1 MGRPLKI
8 KKSTTIDIGFNNFG
22 NLTASSVGNTSFTS
36 SQFVGVVGGANTS
49 IATAAYPVVAC
60 NANINGVGNTAA
72 YIIRQKGA
80 TKYLVGSDVDQFAN
94 AITANSSY
102 VITALG
108 TTGVS
113 GFTSIGA
120 PVTANVGDIFTANA
134 AGTGTGT
141 VNLVGQCL
149 LANQANA
156 ALLTANTMSIT
167 FSYDG
172 NVSNTTPVA
181 RLENRFVWDYNA
193 SNTANVQY
201 SSNFFNTGNTLPLSG
216 AEAETFSNGTGN
228 ILTGL
233 VTNYTS

>member
-8 KKSTTIDIGFNNFG
+8 KKSTTIDIGFNDFG
-22 NLTASSVGNTSFTS
+22 NLTASSVGSTSFTS
-36 SQFVGVVGGANTS
+36 SQFVGVVGGANAS
-49 IATAAYPVVAC
+49 IATSAYPVVAC

-80 TKYLVGSDVDQFAN
+80 TKFLVGSDVEQFAN
-94 AITANSSY
+94 AVVANSSY
-102 VITALG
+102 VIVALG
-108 TTGVS
+108 TTGVT
-113 GFTSIGA
+113 GFRAIGA
-120 PVTANVGDIFTANA
+120 DITAGVGDIFTANA
-134 AGTGTGT
+134 AGSGTGT

-167 FSYDG
+167 FSFDG
-172 NVSNTTPVA
+172 NVSNTSPAA
-181 RLENRFVWDYNA
+181 RLENRFVYSYNA

-201 SSNFFNTGNTLPLSG
+201 SSNFFNTGNTFPKSG
-216 AEAETFSNGTGN
+216 ADVETFSNGTGN
-228 ILTGL
+228 ILTAL

>member
-8 KKSTTIDIGFNNFG
+8 KKSTTIDIGFNDFG
-22 NLTASSVGNTSFTS
+22 NLTAPVIPTGLTTT
-36 SQFVGVVGGANTS
+36 QFIGVVGGANAG

-60 NANINGVGNTAA
+60 DANINGAGNTSA

-80 TKYLVGSDVDQFAN
+80 TKYLVGSVDATDAAN
-94 AITANSSY
+94 IVAGSSY
-102 VITALG
+102 RIVSAG
-108 TTGVS
+108 TTV
-113 GFTSIGA
+113 FTSIGA
-120 PVTANVGDIFTANA
+120 PVTATVGDIFTANR

-172 NVSNTTPVA
+172 NPANVVPVA
-181 RLENRFVWDYNA
+181 KLENLYVWDYNS
-193 SNTANVQY
+193 SNTANTQY
-201 SSNFFNTGNTLPLSG
+201 SSTFFDTGNNIPKSG
-216 AEAETFSNGTGN
+216 AEAATFDNATGN

-233 VTNYTS
+233 LSNYTS

>member
-22 NLTASSVGNTSFTS
+22 NLTAPVIPTGLTSA
-36 SQFVGVVGGANTS
+36 QFIGVVGGANTGV
-49 IATAAYPVVAC
+49 ATATYPVVAC
-60 NANINGVGNTAA
+60 DANINGVGNTAA

-80 TKYLVGSDVDQFAN
+80 TKYLVGSTVATDAAN
-94 AITANSSY
+94 IVAQSSY
-102 VITALG
+102 RIVSVG
-108 TTGVS
+108 TTS
-113 GFTSIGA
+113 FTSIGA

-149 LANQANA
+149 LTNQANA
-156 ALLTANTMSIT
+156 AALTANTMSIT
-167 FSYDG
+167 FSFDG
-172 NVSNTTPVA
+172 DVANVTPVA
-181 RLENRFVWDYNA
+181 KLDNRFVYDYNS

-201 SSNFFNTGNTLPLSG
+201 SSNFFDTGNTIAKSG
-216 AEAETFSNGTGN
+216 ADVATFTNGTGN
-228 ILTGL
+228 IIPGL

>member
-36 SQFVGVVGGANTS
+36 SEFVGVVGGGGTGVPTS
-49 IATAAYPVVAC
+49 AYPVVAC
-60 NANINGVGNTAA
+60 AANINGQGYTLA

-80 TKYLVGSDVDQFAN
+80 TKYLVGSTTAVFAN
-94 AITANSSY
+94 GIVAGSSY
-102 VITALG
+102 RIVTVG
-108 TTGVS
+108 TTT
-113 GFTSIGA
+113 FTSIGA
-120 PVTANVGDIFTANA
+120 EVTATVGDIFTANA
-134 AGTGTGT
+134 TGSGTGT

-149 LANQANA
+149 LANQANT

-172 NVSNTTPVA
+172 NVSNTAPVA
-181 RLENRFVWDYNA
+181 KLENRFVYDYNA

-201 SSNFFNTGNTLPLSG
+201 LSNFFNTGNTLPLSG
-216 AEAETFSNGTGN
+216 ADVATATNGTGN

-233 VTNYTS
+233 VTNFTS

>member
-22 NLTASSVGNTSFTS
+22 NLTASSVGSTSFTS
-36 SQFVGVVGGANTS
+36 SQFVGVVGGANAS
-49 IATAAYPVVAC
+49 IATSAYPVVAC
-60 NANINGVGNTAA
+60 NANINGLGNTAA

-80 TKYLVGSDVDQFAN
+80 TKFLVAADIATDAAN
-94 AITANSSY
+94 IVANRSY
-102 VITALG
+102 VIVSAG
-108 TTGVS
+108 TTS
-113 GFTSIGA
+113 FTSIGA
-120 PVTANVGDIFTANA
+120 PVTATVGDIFTANA

-141 VNLVGQCL
+141 VNLVGQCV

-172 NVSNTTPVA
+172 NVSNTTPA
-181 RLENRFVWDYNA
+181 AKLENRFVYSYNS

-201 SSNFFNTGNTLPLSG
+201 SSNFFTTGNTMPQSG
-216 AEAETFSNGTGN
+216 AEPTTFTNGTGN

-233 VTNYTS
+233 VSNYTS

>member
-22 NLTASSVGNTSFTS
+22 NLTAPVIPTGLTSA
-36 SQFVGVVGGANTS
+36 QFIGVVGGANTGV
-49 IATAAYPVVAC
+49 ATATYPVVAC
-60 NANINGVGNTAA
+60 DANINGVGNTAA

-80 TKYLVGSDVDQFAN
+80 TKYLVGSTVATDAAN
-94 AITANSSY
+94 IVAQRSY
-102 VITALG
+102 RIVSVG
-108 TTGVS
+108 TTA
-113 GFTSIGA
+113 FTSIGA

-149 LANQANA
+149 LTNQANA
-156 ALLTANTMSIT
+156 AALTANTMSIT
-167 FSYDG
+167 FSFDG
-172 NVSNTTPVA
+172 DTANVTPVA
-181 RLENRFVWDYNA
+181 KLDNRFVYNYNS

-201 SSNFFNTGNTLPLSG
+201 SSTFFDTGNTTPKSG
-216 AEAETFSNGTGN
+216 ADVATFTNGTGN
-228 ILTGL
+228 ITTGL

>member
-22 NLTASSVGNTSFTS
+22 NLTASSVGSTSFTS

-80 TKYLVGSDVDQFAN
+80 TKFLVGSDVDQFAN
-94 AITANSSY
+94 AIVAASSY

-120 PVTANVGDIFTANA
+120 PRTANVGDIFTANA

-141 VNLVGQCL
+141 VNRVGQCL
-149 LANQANA
+149 LVNQANA
-156 ALLTANTMSIT
+156 VLLTANTMSIT

-172 NVSNTTPVA
+172 NVSNTAPVA
-181 RLENRFVWDYNA
+181 RLENRFVYSYNA

-201 SSNFFNTGNTLPLSG
+201 SSNFFNTGNTFPKSG
-216 AEAETFSNGTGN
+216 ADVETFSNGTGN

>member
-8 KKSTTIDIGFNNFG
+8 KKSTTIDIGFNDFG
-22 NLTASSVGNTSFTS
+22 NLTASSVGSTSFTS
-36 SQFVGVVGGANTS
+36 SQFVGVVGGANAS
-49 IATAAYPVVAC
+49 IATSAYPVVAC

-80 TKYLVGSDVDQFAN
+80 TKFLVGSDVEQFAN
-94 AITANSSY
+94 AVVANSSY
-102 VITALG
+102 VIVALG
-108 TTGVS
+108 TTGTT
-113 GFTSIGA
+113 GFNSIGA
-120 PVTANVGDIFTANA
+120 PITAGVGDIFTANA
-134 AGTGTGT
+134 AGSGTGT

-172 NVSNTTPVA
+172 NVSNTAPVA
-181 RLENRFVWDYNA
+181 RLENRFVYSYNA

-201 SSNFFNTGNTLPLSG
+201 SSNFFNTGNTFPKSG
-216 AEAETFSNGTGN
+216 ADVETFSNGTGN

>member
-22 NLTASSVGNTSFTS
+22 NLTASSVGSTSFTS
-36 SQFVGVVGGANTS
+36 SQFVGVVGGANASVATS
-49 IATAAYPVVAC
+49 AYPVVAC
-60 NANINGVGNTAA
+60 NANINGLGNTAA

-80 TKYLVGSDVDQFAN
+80 TKFLVGAAIATDAAN
-94 AITANSSY
+94 IVANRSY
-102 VITALG
+102 VIVSAG
-108 TTGVS
+108 TTS
-113 GFTSIGA
+113 FTSIGA
-120 PVTANVGDIFTANA
+120 PVTATVGDIFTANS

-141 VNLVGQCL
+141 VNLVGQCV

-172 NVSNTTPVA
+172 NVSNTTPA
-181 RLENRFVWDYNA
+181 AKLENRFVYSYNS
-193 SNTANVQY
+193 SNSANVQY
-201 SSNFFNTGNTLPLSG
+201 SSNFFTTGNTMPQSG
-216 AEAETFSNGTGN
+216 AEADTFTNTTGN

-233 VTNYTS
+233 VSNYTS

>member
-36 SQFVGVVGGANTS
+36 SQFVGVVGGANAS
-49 IATAAYPVVAC
+49 IATAAYPVVSC
-60 NANINGVGNTAA
+60 NANINGLGNTAA

-80 TKYLVGSDVDQFAN
+80 TKYLVGSTDATTAAN
-94 AITANSSY
+94 IVAGSSY
-102 VITALG
+102 RIVTAG
-108 TTGVS
+108 TTS
-113 GFTSIGA
+113 FTSIGA
-120 PVTANVGDIFTANA
+120 EVTATVGDIFTANA

-156 ALLTANTMSIT
+156 AALTANTMSIT

-216 AEAETFSNGTGN
+216 AEAETFTNGTGN

>member
-8 KKSTTIDIGFNNFG
+8 KKSTTIDIGFNDFG
-22 NLTASSVGNTSFTS
+22 NLEVPVIPTGMTTTDFI
-36 SQFVGVVGGANTS
+36 GVVGGANAG

-60 NANINGVGNTAA
+60 DANINGLGNTSA

-80 TKYLVGSDVDQFAN
+80 TKYLVGSVDATDAAN
-94 AITANSSY
+94 IVAQSSY
-102 VITALG
+102 RIVSVG
-108 TTGVS
+108 TTS
-113 GFTSIGA
+113 FTSIGA

-149 LANQANA
+149 LINQANA
-156 ALLTANTMSIT
+156 AALTANTMSIT
-167 FSYDG
+167 FSFDG
-172 NVSNTTPVA
+172 NVSNTAPVA
-181 RLENRFVWDYNA
+181 KLDNRFVYNYNA
-193 SNTANVQY
+193 SNTANTQFSATFVD
-201 SSNFFNTGNTLPLSG
+201 SGNTIAKSG
-216 AEAETFSNGTGN
+216 AEVETFANATGN

>member
-22 NLTASSVGNTSFTS
+22 NLTAPVIPTGLTSA
-36 SQFVGVVGGANTS
+36 QFIGVVGGANTGV
-49 IATAAYPVVAC
+49 ATATYPVVAC
-60 NANINGVGNTAA
+60 DANINGVGNTAA

-80 TKYLVGSDVDQFAN
+80 TKYLVGSTVATDAAN
-94 AITANSSY
+94 IVAQSSY
-102 VITALG
+102 RIVSVG
-108 TTGVS
+108 TTS
-113 GFTSIGA
+113 FTSIGA

-149 LANQANA
+149 LTNQANA
-156 ALLTANTMSIT
+156 AALTANTMSIT

-172 NVSNTTPVA
+172 NVSNTAPVA
-181 RLENRFVWDYNA
+181 KLQNRFVWDYNA

-216 AEAETFSNGTGN
+216 AEADTFSNGTGN
-228 ILTGL
+228 IVTGL

>member
-22 NLTASSVGNTSFTS
+22 NLTAPVIPTGLTTA
-36 SQFVGVVGGANTS
+36 QFIGVVGGANTGV
-49 IATAAYPVVAC
+49 ATATYPVVAC
-60 NANINGVGNTAA
+60 DANINGVGNTAA
-72 YIIRQKGA
+72 YIIRPKGA
-80 TKYLVGSDVDQFAN
+80 TKYLVGSTVATDAAN
-94 AITANSSY
+94 IVARSSY
-102 VITALG
+102 RIVSVG
-108 TTGVS
+108 TTT
-113 GFTSIGA
+113 FTSIGA

-149 LANQANA
+149 LTNQANA

-172 NVSNTTPVA
+172 NPANVTPVA
-181 RLENRFVWDYNA
+181 KLENLYVWNYNS
-193 SNTANVQY
+193 SNTANTQF
-201 SSNFFNTGNTLPLSG
+201 SSTFFDTGNTTPKSG
-216 AEAETFSNGTGN
+216 ADVATFTNGTGN
-228 ILTGL
+228 ITTGL